1 MREPTPNLAETVPS
15 LPEDPALIET
25 RASVPPPPAVK
36 RPEAP
41 ARIGRFVVLRHL
53 GAGGMGQVFLAYDE
67 ALDRKVALKLLR
79 AADWDEGRARLRR
92 EAQAMARVAHPNVV
106 PIFEVGE
113 HAGQVFLAMEYVV
126 GVTLKEW
133 AEAAPRGW
141 REIVGVYLQ
150 AARGL
155 QAAHAVDV
163 VHRDF
168 KPENALVSSDVDGVR
183 VRVLDFGL
191 AALPAPSDM
200 NTESDAEGS
209 LDAPAAFA
217 TVAGTVMGTP
227 AYMAPEQHRGRPAD
241 ARADVFA
248 LAVTLFA
255 ALWGERPFA
264 GATRRELLA
273 AIEAGEIRPPAPG
286 SDAPPELHA
295 ILRRGLAADPD
306 ARWPTM
312 EALADALAGLVALDH
327 DDASDR
333 RRGQRLRAFAALGA
347 VVLASL
353 VLLAELR
360 LPRELR
366 SSVAGQ
372 TAVDILVV
380 SLIAVTALVG
390 RRHLVESRFN
400 RRLFAFFAAFALGIL
415 GNSLVLGRFG
425 ADPAALVAV
434 DFVTLG
440 VAFTLAS
447 ALLDRVL
454 GWTLVPAAIGLGV
467 ALLAPDLAFL
477 AFDLTMLAT
486 TGILLR
492 LWWSR
497 SRSPTDTPSPLF
509 ATSARRSRGGDDPR

>member
-41 ARIGRFVVLRHL
+41 ARIGRFVVLRPL

-227 AYMAPEQHRGRPAD
+227 AYMAPEQHLAAPTD
-241 ARADVFA
+241 ARTDVFA
-248 LAVTLFA
+248 FTV
-255 ALWGERPFA
+255 ALYEALYDERPFGGETFDELQRAVTTGRVQPAPA
-264 GATRRELLA
+264 GAQVPPWLRRVLL
-273 AIEAGEIRPPAPG
+273 
-286 SDAPPELHA
+286 
-295 ILRRGLAADPD
+295 RGLAVDPD
-306 ARWPTM
+306 ARWPSM
-312 EALADALAGLVALDH
+312 A
-327 DDASDR
+327 
-333 RRGQRLRAFAALGA
+333 
-347 VVLASL
+347 
-353 VLLAELR
+353 
-360 LPRELR
+360 
-366 SSVAGQ
+366 
-372 TAVDILVV
+372 
-380 SLIAVTALVG
+380 
-390 RRHLVESRFN
+390 
-400 RRLFAFFAAFALGIL
+400 
-415 GNSLVLGRFG
+415 
-425 ADPAALVAV
+425 
-434 DFVTLG
+434 
-440 VAFTLAS
+440 
-447 ALLDRVL
+447 
-454 GWTLVPAAIGLGV
+454 
-467 ALLAPDLAFL
+467 ALLAALSRDPE
-477 AFDLTMLAT
+477 
-486 TGILLR
+486 
-492 LWWSR
+492 R
-497 SRSPTDTPSPLF
+497 SR
-509 ATSARRSRGGDDPR
+509 RRWLAAGVA